1 LTPPFFVGKIL
12 KKGEKMTIKLAILK
26 SGEDVIAD
34 IKELVSEDDKV
45 VSYVFSNPFC
55 VKLIEPEI
63 LTDDE
68 KFSVSRQYNISVYPW
83 MPLTEQK
90 DIAVNPDWIVSIV
103 EPATTLKKSYEEKIY
118 GRNAK
123 ENNDSSSDTSESIEP
138 NN

>member
-1 LTPPFFVGKIL
+1 
-12 KKGEKMTIKLAILK
+12 MTIKLAILK